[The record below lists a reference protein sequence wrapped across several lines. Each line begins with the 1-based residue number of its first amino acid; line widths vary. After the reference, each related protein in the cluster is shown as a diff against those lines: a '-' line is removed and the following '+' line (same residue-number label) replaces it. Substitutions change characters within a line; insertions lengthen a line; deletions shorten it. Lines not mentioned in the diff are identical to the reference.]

1 LERLDYVTH
10 AKLMLLLI
18 RDKGLPAA
26 VRFDQAAFVDVV
38 AKNMA
43 GYMFEDEIIAR
54 SFAVGQQ

>member
-1 LERLDYVTH
+1 
-10 AKLMLLLI
+10 MILLI